1 MNRRGARLVLA
12 TGILLGAISLVGLW
26 TARRGMLAINFE
38 VYYHAGQAVLS
49 GDGGATGQ
57 AMLSVS
63 DLYAVTPPDHPAYR
77 FLYPPIA
84 VVPFL
89 PFAPFSSPWPGFA
102 VVTGLQVGAG
112 LVLARMLWRVIE
124 GHGVSLERVDRALI
138 AGFVVGS
145 AYAVPSVFFGN
156 VNLLVALG
164 VAAAVLGIERGREGV
179 AGGALALAS
188 LPKIFPAAVGAWFL
202 RRRSWRAAATSVA
215 TGLALLVASVAL
227 FGVDLHRTYLHR
239 GLLSRVD
246 GARYAGG
253 MDPNALYATIRRPLS
268 ILLPNADPLVL
279 AAIAVLVLAPVV
291 GVLLWDLDGSVDR
304 LVAVHGLLAGLLL
317 ALPSYFVYYVLL
329 YVSLIPLLYLL
340 DGRGGTLFVVGA
352 LVANPATTLDSFV
365 RAVRTLP
372 LPPAAADAV
381 VTALRPALTFATP
394 TTYGVMLT
402 LVGCVVY
409 RYRSVATSRTNP

>member
-12 TGILLGAISLVGLW
+12 TGILFGAVSLANFW
-26 TARRGMLAINFE
+26 TGRRGMLAINFE
-38 VYYHAGQAVLS
+38 VYYHAGQFVLGASDAGRSVLS
-49 GDGGATGQ
+49 AG
-57 AMLSVS
+57 

-84 VVPFL
+84 VVAFL
-89 PFAPFSSPWPGFA
+89 PFALFSSPWPGFA
-102 VVTGLQVGAG
+102 VVTALQVGAG

-124 GHGVSLERVDRALI
+124 GNGIHLERVDRALI

-164 VAAAVLGIERGREGV
+164 VAVAVVGIERGRESRAGV
-179 AGGALALAS
+179 ALALVS

-202 RRRSWRAAATSVA
+202 RRRSWRAAATSVG
-215 TGLALLVASVAL
+215 TGLALLVTSVAL
-227 FGVDLHRTYLHR
+227 FGVDLHRTYLRR

-253 MDPNALYATIRRPLS
+253 MNPNALYATIRRPLS
-268 ILLPNADPLVL
+268 ILLPNVDPLVL

-291 GVLLWDLDGSVDR
+291 GVLLWDIDGSVDR

-340 DGRGGTLFVVGA
+340 EGREGTLFVTGA
-352 LVANPATTLDSFV
+352 LVATPATTLETFV
-365 RAVRTLP
+365 RVVRTAP
-372 LPPAAADAV
+372 LPPPAADAIV
-381 VTALRPALTFATP
+381 EILRPILTFATA
-394 TTYGVMLT
+394 TTYGVVLT
-402 LVGCVVY
+402 LGGCVVY
-409 RYRSVATSRTNP
+409 ATKST